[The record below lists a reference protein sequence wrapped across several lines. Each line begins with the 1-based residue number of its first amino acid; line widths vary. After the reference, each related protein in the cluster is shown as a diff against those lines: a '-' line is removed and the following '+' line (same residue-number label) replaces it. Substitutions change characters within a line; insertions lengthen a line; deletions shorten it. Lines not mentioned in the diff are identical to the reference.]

1 MQSSTRLL
9 AVLGLGLVLA
19 PVIAG
24 AQSTLGEL
32 LDAGAK
38 KITPAEFKRDVIQ
51 RTVVGP
57 TNTGAPLEVMYAAN
71 GSIAGVGGNPLDT
84 SGSYR
89 QNVPVSGAWTIDDAE
104 RICTAMQIAPPQGG
118 VTTLPQ
124 RCQYWFKLGDAY
136 YISDSDVDRHTKVLR
151 RSVKGGSAVA
161 AVPSN
166 LGELLDA
173 GAKRLS
179 ADEFK
184 RDVTQRTIVGLMATG
199 HRFEIMFAAN
209 GSVTGTG
216 VSPRDPPQAPK
227 ADNPISGEWK
237 VGDAERICTTL
248 RITSNTGAVVLPPEC
263 QSWFKLRNDY
273 FVANS
278 ESDRSAKVLLRSV
291 RAGTTRTAIPSN
303 LGELLDAGGT
313 KLSAA
318 EFKRDVLQRTLVGF
332 WSSGSGIE
340 MMYAPNGS
348 IQGSAQPLPQYPW
361 NSAVNG
367 EWSIGQAEK
376 ICTALQIVG
385 GTNRASVPSSCQSW
399 FKLGD
404 DYFVADSD
412 SDRNAKVLRRSVKTG
427 VPRSAVPGNLG
438 ELLDVGAK
446 VLSADEFRQQVI
458 RQVLIGSIP
467 SVGTIELVYTTD
479 GYLQG
484 VSWPSPDAVRFMEA
498 APLTGQ
504 WTIDQMGRVCT
515 SIQITR
521 MQTPPRPGVNL
532 PPRCQFWFKQG
543 DQYFLSD
550 SDSERR
556 AQVFPRAI
564 KP

>member
-1 MQSSTRLL
+1 MRSSTGLL
-9 AVLGLGLVLA
+9 AVLGLGMVLA
-19 PVIAG
+19 PGISG
-24 AQSTLGEL
+24 AQTTLGEL

-38 KITPAEFKRDVIQ
+38 KITPAEFKRDVSQ
-51 RTVVGP
+51 RTLVGP
-57 TNTGAPLEVMYAAN
+57 TNTGAPLEVLYAAN
-71 GSIAGVGGNPLDT
+71 GSIAGMGGNPLDT

-124 RCQYWFKLGDAY
+124 RCQFWFKLGDAY
-136 YISDSDVDRHTKVLR
+136 FISDSDGDRHAKVLR
-151 RSVKGGSAVA
+151 RSIKGGSALT

-166 LGELLDA
+166 LGELLNA
-173 GAKRLS
+173 GATRLS
-179 ADEFK
+179 TEEFK
-184 RDVTQRTIVGLMATG
+184 REVVQRTVTGVMATG

-209 GSVTGTG
+209 GSVSGTG
-216 VSPRDPPQAPK
+216 VSPRDPPQGPK

-237 VGDAERICTTL
+237 VGDAGRICTNL
-248 RITSNTGAVVLPPEC
+248 RLTSNTAAIVLPAEC
-263 QSWFKLRNDY
+263 QSWFKLGNDY
-273 FVANS
+273 FVTS
-278 ESDRSAKVLLRSV
+278 SDSDRNTKVLLRSV
-291 RAGTTRTAIPSN
+291 RAGATQTATPS
-303 LGELLDAGGT
+303 
-313 KLSAA
+313 
-318 EFKRDVLQRTLVGF
+318 
-332 WSSGSGIE
+332 
-340 MMYAPNGS
+340 
-348 IQGSAQPLPQYPW
+348 
-361 NSAVNG
+361 
-367 EWSIGQAEK
+367 
-376 ICTALQIVG
+376 
-385 GTNRASVPSSCQSW
+385 
-399 FKLGD
+399 
-404 DYFVADSD
+404 
-412 SDRNAKVLRRSVKTG
+412 
-427 VPRSAVPGNLG
+427 NLG

-446 VLSADEFRQQVI
+446 ALSADEFRQQVI

-479 GYLQG
+479 GNLQG
-484 VSWPSPDAVRFMEA
+484 VSWPSPDAIKFMEA

-515 SIQITR
+515 SIQVTR

-543 DQYFLSD
+543 GQYFLSD